1 MLEHIVLKAV
11 HKEGS
16 GQLQY
21 PAREGD
27 CQLSDAGRGGSGS
40 HGVVSEKARRMLWPA
55 LILVVGALIYSNTF
69 GNAFIFDDAAEA
81 SARFLSL
88 RLARNRLTP
97 RGLVTLSFAVN
108 SMLDPGQPAGY
119 HAVNLAVHLA
129 AGLVL
134 YGLLRRTFLM
144 PVCGRWANRMAEDL
158 AGASALLWTAHP
170 LQTESVAYIS
180 QRCEIVAGLFV
191 LLTLYG
197 LARWGGA
204 GGSLKWGRISVA
216 SCFLGM
222 WSKETAVV
230 APVLAGLYD
239 FVFMGRSGDRT
250 RAERF
255 RYYAMLALSWVFL
268 AELMLM
274 RAAVSYD
281 IVTGPGAAVSRME
294 YLMTQ
299 AEVIP
304 HYLALVFRPVG
315 LCLDYAWPPV
325 GSFSDVALP
334 AVALTLAAV
343 LSLVGVL
350 RKKPAGFTAAWFFA
364 TLAPSSSIVPLS
376 DLAFEHRMYLPLAA
390 VIAGVVMLSA
400 GLGYRVRTLA
410 PRFGRALTVSG
421 WMLLAILV
429 AAEAYLTLERNTVYA
444 DSVRMA
450 RNVLESRPR
459 NFRQRLILATEL
471 MKGGEY
477 GEAERH
483 ARSLL
488 EEMRLASKNP
498 GEGWLRTGANHVD
511 GLMPK
516 ALDVLA
522 LCLMRRGQTREARA
536 CLEEAIRLAPSADL
550 YHNLAV
556 ALFQEGLPEEA
567 AAAVDSAL
575 GLAPRRS
582 LSLAFKGFMLAEQGR
597 FREAVASYRAALAAN
612 PESHDIKAE
621 ISWLL
626 ATAPDAAARN
636 GCEALAIAGEL
647 RDRMRAKNSRIE
659 DLLAAAHAECGQWD
673 EAVHAEEEA
682 IRLAVAESAPPSYV
696 AALRERMSLYLAHQ
710 PYRQRE
716 RGSQTP

>member
-1 MLEHIVLKAV
+1 M
-11 HKEGS
+11 
-16 GQLQY
+16 QY
-21 PAREGD
+21 PGRERD

-40 HGVVSEKARRMLWPA
+40 HGVVSDRARRMLWPA

-69 GNAFIFDDAAEA
+69 GNAFVFDDAGEA
-81 SARFLSL
+81 AVRFRSL
-88 RLARNRLTP
+88 RLTPNRLTP

-239 FVFMGRSGDRT
+239 FVFIGRSGDRT

-281 IVTGPGAAVSRME
+281 IVTGPGPAVSRME

-325 GSFSDVALP
+325 GSFREVALP
-334 AVALTLAAV
+334 ALALAAAAV
-343 LSLVGVL
+343 LSLWGL
-350 RKKPAGFTAAWFFA
+350 MRRRPEGFLGAWFFS
-364 TLAPSSSIVPLS
+364 TLAPSSSMVPLS

-429 AAEAYLTLERNTVYA
+429 AAEAYLTRERNTVYA

-459 NFRQRLILATEL
+459 NLRQRLILAKEL
-471 MKGGEY
+471 MKRGEY
-477 GEAERH
+477 GEAERY

-488 EEMRLASKNP
+488 EEMRLARRNP
-498 GEGWLRTGANHVD
+498 GEGWLRVGANHVD
-511 GLMPK
+511 GLMPGT
-516 ALDVLA
+516 LNVLA
-522 LCLMRRGQTREARA
+522 VCLMRRGETREARA
-536 CLEEAIRLAPSADL
+536 CLEEAIRLAPSAEF
-550 YHNLAV
+550 YHNLGV
-556 ALFQEGLPEEA
+556 ALFQDGLRNEAEG
-567 AAAVDSAL
+567 AVDSAL
-575 GLAPRRS
+575 ALAPRRA

-597 FREAVASYRAALAAN
+597 FREAVASYRAALAAD
-612 PESHDIKAE
+612 PESPDIKAE
-621 ISWLL
+621 MAWLL

-636 GCEALAIAGEL
+636 GNEALSLAREL
-647 RDRMRAKNSRIE
+647 RDRSRAQNSRIA

-673 EAVHAEEEA
+673 EAVRAEDEA
-682 IRLAVAESAPPSYV
+682 IRLALAESAPPDYI
-696 AALRERMSLYLAHQ
+696 AGLRARMSLYLARQ
-710 PYRQRE
+710 PCRRKEGLVQ
-716 RGSQTP
+716 PP